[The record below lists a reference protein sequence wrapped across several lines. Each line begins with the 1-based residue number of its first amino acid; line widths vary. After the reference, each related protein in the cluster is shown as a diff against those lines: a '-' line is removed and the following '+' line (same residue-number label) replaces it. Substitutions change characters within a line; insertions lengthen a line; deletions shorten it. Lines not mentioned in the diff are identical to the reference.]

1 MFGVLVILTT
11 CIASF
16 TGVGVNG
23 HFIVD
28 TPSGCVDVA
37 VNLPYEFSAVQVDHN
52 RYEFDGNLT
61 CSNMN
66 VDNDYLECSL
76 TLDALIPTPLRLHA
90 DVRCCGRLD
99 EHSCAKQWHL
109 RQLVGVTD
117 PSGGFIAKVRVC
129 DVENKVWVGFFVD
142 RLLSWSHHAF
152 VTAYFSHGGKWANIN
167 RNCIQPQL
175 SGPLVIK
182 AGGRDE
188 VEIVCAR
195 KMYCPMGP
203 YACVCI
209 AATAKH
215 FNNAALQTAAAQC
228 AASKI
233 QIPIM
238 TLIMDGSG
246 TVCND
251 FQEPRCIESYHED
264 MKIVKTVYAK
274 PGGDDVSYVFCSTG
288 DSFLSY
294 AIDWANSDGGDDGI
308 FFGAGLVTEI
318 ASACLKSSGLRS
330 HNSL

>member
-76 TLDALIPTPLRLHA
+76 TLD
-90 DVRCCGRLD
+90 
-99 EHSCAKQWHL
+99 
-109 RQLVGVTD
+109 

-167 RNCIQPQL
+167 R
-175 SGPLVIK
+175 
-182 AGGRDE
+182 
-188 VEIVCAR
+188 
-195 KMYCPMGP
+195 
-203 YACVCI
+203 
-209 AATAKH
+209 
-215 FNNAALQTAAAQC
+215 
-228 AASKI
+228 
-233 QIPIM
+233 
-238 TLIMDGSG
+238 
-246 TVCND
+246 
-251 FQEPRCIESYHED
+251 IESYHED

-294 AIDWANSDGGDDGI
+294 AIDWANSGKLSSAQSYTGRLT
-308 FFGAGLVTEI
+308 FSKTSSNVRCPQVVLYCVTVAMYAVARSSWCRGWEDKL
-318 ASACLKSSGLRS
+318 LK
-330 HNSL
+330 